1 MRPTVFPELIQ
12 FKASEGTQEAVKAA
26 AREAG
31 TTVSE
36 YARQAI
42 RAQLKRT
49 EARQVQPA
57 AGN

>member
-1 MRPTVFPELIQ
+1 MRATVFPELIQ

-42 RAQLKRT
+42 RAQLRRT
-49 EARQVQPA
+49 EFAQAA
-57 AGN
+57 AGD

>member
-26 AREAG
+26 AKEAG

-36 YARQAI
+36 YFRQAI
-42 RAQLKRT
+42 RAQLQRT
-49 EARQVQPA
+49 EAAQPA
-57 AGN
+57 AGD

>member
-42 RAQLKRT
+42 RAQLRRT
-49 EARQVQPA
+49 EAAQLA
-57 AGN
+57 TGD